1 MTSTHDFISVL
12 HDIIEET
19 FPNTERFIISG
30 GDYISDFVM
39 ELREGD
45 KKLRYSPYELYC
57 KSTAYED
64 TIEEFVSQ
72 WKEILLKN

>member
-1 MTSTHDFISVL
+1 MTTIHDFIRVL
-12 HDIIEET
+12 HDIIEEN

-45 KKLRYSPYELYC
+45 KKLKYSPYELYH

-64 TIEEFVSQ
+64 TIEEFIGE
-72 WKEILLKN
+72 WKELLLKN

>member
-1 MTSTHDFISVL
+1 MTTIHDFISVL

-19 FPNTERFIISG
+19 FPNTERYIISG

-45 KKLRYSPYELYC
+45 KKLRYSPCELYN
-57 KSTAYED
+57 KSDAYED
-64 TIEEFVSQ
+64 TIEEF
-72 WKEILLKN
+72 IR